1 MKEVHTLYKLILLYL
16 LNRVEIPLTN
26 GQICAFVAEEQYTDY
41 FTVQE
46 TLADMVETKLLEPEI
61 VRNSTFYHLTESGKE
76 TLSYFKDEISTA
88 IRKDIE
94 AYLKENKMKLR
105 NENAVLAD
113 YNNLE
118 EGGFLVKLQI
128 KEKESFIV
136 DMSLIV
142 QEERRAIMMCDNW
155 KKKSSEIY
163 RQLMNYN
170 SIE

>member
-163 RQLMNYN
+163 SQLMK
-170 SIE
+170 ELM

>member
-1 MKEVHTLYKLILLYL
+1 
-16 LNRVEIPLTN
+16 
-26 GQICAFVAEEQYTDY
+26 
-41 FTVQE
+41 
-46 TLADMVETKLLEPEI
+46 
-61 VRNSTFYHLTESGKE
+61 
-76 TLSYFKDEISTA
+76 
-88 IRKDIE
+88 
-94 AYLKENKMKLR
+94 MKLR

-163 RQLMNYN
+163 RQLMK
-170 SIE
+170 ELM

>member
-136 DMSLIV
+136 DMSLTV

-163 RQLMNYN
+163 RQLMK
-170 SIE
+170 ELM

>member
-94 AYLKENKMKLR
+94 AYLKENKMKLC

-163 RQLMNYN
+163 RQLMK
-170 SIE
+170 ELM

>member
-142 QEERRAIMMCDNW
+142 QEERQAIMMCDNW

-163 RQLMNYN
+163 RQLMK
-170 SIE
+170 ELM

>member
-163 RQLMNYN
+163 RQLMK
-170 SIE
+170 ELL

>member
-46 TLADMVETKLLEPEI
+46 TLADMVETKLLESEI

-163 RQLMNYN
+163 RQLMK
-170 SIE
+170 ELM

>member
-142 QEERRAIMMCDNW
+142 QEERRAIMMFENW

-163 RQLMNYN
+163 RQLMK
-170 SIE
+170 ELM

>member
-163 RQLMNYN
+163 RQLMK
-170 SIE
+170 ELM

>member
-163 RQLMNYN
+163 RHLMK
-170 SIE
+170 ELM